1 MDSSP
6 GGHAV
11 AMTHPDDGDSGHLTD
26 PDEDTRGGAGE
37 AGALAAASGHDS
49 AEGDPLG
56 PLNRLTE
63 DDGGDVP
70 H

>member
-1 MDSSP
+1 MDRPSA
-6 GGHAV
+6 GHAV
-11 AMTHPDDGDSGHLTD
+11 AMTHPDDADSGHLTD

-37 AGALAAASGHDS
+37 AGALAAASGHDD
-49 AEGDPLG
+49 AAGDPLG

-63 DDGGDVP
+63 DGQDDP